1 MGSLHGIKG
10 SASTQ
15 TPLLLFFKSSTFR
28 ISSPRLWIIYSFG
41 GKKNNEWINQE
52 LSIGLPV
59 PHLKEKS
66 TRMEKGEEGEVS
78 VKKVKTLNRS
88 ADSPDS
94 QSAFFFLTPLHVHVY
109 NMEPLNKCL
118 ESGTTLIFAELY
130 VHILNT
136 SVLVRWILP
145 LVTRRSIYDLTFWHV
160 FTWSHDDSVS
170 RWCLTTLFPNP
181 KLTIPSDE
189 LAQLAV
195 SSVSRR
201 LISAIVDVLL
211 PSNLAWRAQLWL
223 LHFGVWSDAVS
234 LTGVQ
239 TCPRSAP
246 PLSCSGRTPCAARP
260 PRSSAPCS
268 RAPGTPLSRWS
279 GSPLTCGRPGSAWQ
293 PRCSSSSAASTSR
306 PGGGGQR
313 GTIVRETQ
321 DSVVISHTVLAR
333 VGACGLHADD
343 STVWGHLHRLLW
355 VPFFFFMNK
364 WAQILIKC
372 LKWQTARH
380 LCDINNPTAWVEDR
394 RRRKTT
400 I

>member
-1 MGSLHGIKG
+1 M
-10 SASTQ
+10 
-15 TPLLLFFKSSTFR
+15 P
-28 ISSPRLWIIYSFG
+28 WIRNYFNICWTLYAYC
-41 GKKNNEWINQE
+41 E
-52 LSIGLPV
+52 
-59 PHLKEKS
+59 HLCS
-66 TRMEKGEEGEVS
+66 H
-78 VKKVKTLNRS
+78 KV
-88 ADSPDS
+88 D
-94 QSAFFFLTPLHVHVY
+94 
-109 NMEPLNKCL
+109 
-118 ESGTTLIFAELY
+118 
-130 VHILNT
+130 
-136 SVLVRWILP
+136 LP
-145 LVTRRSIYDLTFWHV
+145 LVTRRSIYDLTFRHV
-160 FTWSHDDSVS
+160 FTWAHGHSVA
-170 RWCLTTLFPNP
+170 RWCLTTLFPNT
-181 KLTIPSDE
+181 KMTIPSDE

-195 SSVSRR
+195 SSASRR
-201 LISAIVDVLL
+201 LISAIADVLL

-246 PLSCSGRTPCAARP
+246 PRSCSGCTPCAARP

-293 PRCSSSSAASTSR
+293 PRCSSSSAASTFR

-321 DSVVISHTVLAR
+321 DSVVILHTQFWLGSVR
-333 VGACGLHADD
+333 VDYMLMKAQSGVTCTNCYEYLF
-343 STVWGHLHRLLW
+343 
-355 VPFFFFMNK
+355 FFFFMNK

-372 LKWQTARH
+372 LKWQTARS
-380 LCDINNPTAWVEDR
+380 LCDINNPTAWVEGR